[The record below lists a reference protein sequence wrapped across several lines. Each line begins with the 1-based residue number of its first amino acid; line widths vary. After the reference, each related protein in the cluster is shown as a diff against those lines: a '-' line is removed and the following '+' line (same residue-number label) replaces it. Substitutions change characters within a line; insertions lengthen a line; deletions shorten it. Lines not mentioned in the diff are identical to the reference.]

1 MPRAKRSLERRPGKI
16 ETVMQVTVPVSVG
29 ELLDKITILEIKAER
44 ISDREKR
51 INIDRELALLTE
63 RRDALGLD
71 RSLAAPSDLER
82 LIAELGQVNRRLWEV
97 EDDLRRLESEKQFG
111 PEFVRLAR
119 SVYREN
125 DRRAEIKRELNRL
138 TGSALVEEKSYSCG

>member
-1 MPRAKRSLERRPGKI
+1 
-16 ETVMQVTVPVSVG
+16 MQVMVPVSVG

-44 ISDREKR
+44 IAEPEKR
-51 INIDRELALLTE
+51 LNIDRELSELRA
-63 RRDALGLD
+63 RREALGLERAD
-71 RSLAAPSDLER
+71 LRPLMGELAE
-82 LIAELGQVNRRLWEV
+82 VNRRLWVV
-97 EDDLRRLESEKQFG
+97 EDDLRRLEAKQDFG

-138 TGSALVEEKSYSCG
+138 TGSQLVEEKSYSAG